1 MKGSPVVLN
10 LGVDFTEDFLFF
22 GEKRFDFLVIIV
34 LDCLNECS
42 VCLLLP
48 LPSQLEMSY
57 L

>member
-1 MKGSPVVLN
+1 VKGSPVVLN